1 MVFNSKKV
9 ILAAVA
15 ALFCGV
21 AYAESEVMLGDIN
34 STSPAVKVEAK
45 GNGKYPSKDDV
56 FTIKPTRSPFLDTK
70 QAVYQYDPNASY
82 PVVSRSGQN
91 TQIDLP
97 EGLTVNGFY
106 LSDPNDE
113 NWVSHVSPDK
123 KHIFIQPL
131 QGGLF
136 NSASIIA
143 GNYTFLLA
151 ITSADDGQWFQRV
164 KWTLPKKYQIKD
176 AKSAAVEAGNE
187 KPSRF
192 YENYAKAED
201 KVEPIKGIDADSLN
215 TSWKIE
221 GEAPFKPLSVY
232 NDTDFTWIEMPQK
245 MPEMPVLFAI
255 SPEGEPEMVNYTLTE
270 SGRYKVNK
278 VLVGALL
285 KIGKQEVK
293 LTNLRDWKGAKAQNS
308 NKGFFSSLFGSN

>member
-1 MVFNSKKV
+1 MNFYPQKKV
-9 ILAAVA
+9 LIALS

-21 AYAESEVMLGDIN
+21 AFAEPAQVVLSDVSANIEVKKD
-34 STSPAVKVEAK
+34 
-45 GNGKYPSKDDV
+45 KYPSKGDV
-56 FTIKPTRSPFLDTK
+56 FNIKPERSPFLDTK

-82 PVVSRSGQN
+82 PIVSRSGQN

-97 EGLTVNGFY
+97 DGLTVNGFY
-106 LSDPNDE
+106 LSDPSDE

-131 QGGLF
+131 RGGLF

-143 GNYTFLLA
+143 GSHTFLLA

-164 KWTLPKKYQIKD
+164 KWTLPKKYQVKTVTPEGVVD
-176 AKSAAVEAGNE
+176 DGNAKSKHYESYT
-187 KPSRF
+187 KP
-192 YENYAKAED
+192 ED
-201 KVEPIKGIDADSLN
+201 KVEYIKGIDADSLN

-232 NDTDFTWIEMPQK
+232 NDADFTWIEMPQK

-255 SPEGEPEMVNYTLTE
+255 SSDGEPELVNYTVTE
-270 SGRYKVNK
+270 SGRFKVNK
-278 VLVGALL
+278 VLQGALL

-293 LTNLRDWKGAKAQNS
+293 LTNLRDWSGAEAQGAVNK
-308 NKGFFSSLFGSN
+308 KGFLSSIFGK

>member
-1 MVFNSKKV
+1 MSLNSKKV
-9 ILAAVA
+9 ILAAVT

-21 AYAESEVMLGDIN
+21 VYAEPEVMLGDVN
-34 STSPAVKVEAK
+34 STNPAAKVEAK
-45 GNGKYPSKDDV
+45 NKDKYPSKNDV

-70 QAVYQYDPNASY
+70 QAVYQYDPNVSY

-97 EGLTVNGFY
+97 EGLAVNGFY

-113 NWVSHVSPDK
+113 NWISHVSPDK

-143 GNYTFLLA
+143 GSHTFLLA
-151 ITSADDGQWFQRV
+151 ITSADEGQWFQRV
-164 KWTLPKKYQIKD
+164 KWTLPKKYLVKD
-176 AKSAAVEAGNE
+176 AKTASVETDKE
-187 KPSRF
+187 KSSRF

-201 KVEPIKGIDADSLN
+201 KVEPIKGVDADTLN

-232 NDTDFTWIEMPQK
+232 NDSDFTWIEMPPK
-245 MPEMPVLFAI
+245 MPEMPVLFST
-255 SPEGEPEMVNYTLTE
+255 SPEGEPELVNYTLTE
-270 SGRYKVNK
+270 NGRYKVNK
-278 VLVGALL
+278 VLSGALL

-293 LTNLRDWKGAKAQNS
+293 LTNLRDWKGAKVRSQAT
-308 NKGFFSSLFGSN
+308 KGFSLFGSN